1 MSTPSALRPRERAE
15 AVGSLFLMRATVPTH
30 EQSRAQRRD
39 VLEQLSSTLG
49 RFLRT
54 ESASAGMLLVAALV
68 ALVWSNSGWSHEYFR
83 LLDTNVS
90 VHAGSVSIAMDLQH
104 WVNDGLMAL
113 FFFVIGLE
121 VRREIA
127 MGELSDRQR
136 VAVPIAAGI
145 GGMIVPIVLYLA
157 INPSGE
163 AARGWGIVIG
173 TDTAFLLGALAL
185 VGPAFSTQL
194 RVFLLAVTVVDD
206 IVAVSIIGIVYS
218 DAINLVPL
226 GVAAAALA
234 VIPLL
239 NRVGMWRAS
248 AYTIVVLV
256 AWTATVISGVHAS
269 IAGMA
274 AGLLVGAR
282 PPSRHEAERATRLF
296 RAFRQSPL
304 PGMGRTA
311 KQGLARVVSVNER
324 LQVILHP
331 WVSFVI
337 VPIFALANAGVD
349 LRGGTLTD
357 ALRSPI
363 TWGVVLGLV
372 VGKFIGIPIAAEATV
387 RLGLGTLPRGV
398 RFGHVLGGGAL
409 SGLGFTVSLLV
420 AHLAFPTP
428 TLTQQA
434 TVGVLLAAVLSTLTG
449 WLTFVAQR
457 VLSRDDADAESLSL
471 TPSVTP
477 GRDHIRGPAEAPLT
491 LLEFGDY
498 ECGFCAR
505 VTGVAQEVRE
515 RFGNQL
521 QYVFRHLPLGGV
533 HPNAEL
539 AAVAAEVAGE
549 QGRFW
554 DMHDMMF
561 DHQNE
566 LELEDL
572 IGYAAAIGLDV
583 ERFVR
588 DLDDD
593 AIIARVRA
601 DVASA
606 EDSGAQGV
614 PTFFIQGRRHVGAHD
629 AQSLMAALEAART
642 AEPQALIEPAS

>member
-1 MSTPSALRPRERAE
+1 
-15 AVGSLFLMRATVPTH
+15 MRATVPGP

-39 VLEQLSSTLG
+39 VLEQLSGTLSQ
-49 RFLRT
+49 FLRT
-54 ESASAGMLLVAALV
+54 EAAGAGLLLGAALI
-68 ALVWSNSGWSHEYFR
+68 ALVWANSGWSDAYFR
-83 LLDTNVS
+83 LLGARIS
-90 VHAGSVSIAMDLQH
+90 VHVSSAAISMDLQH

-113 FFFVIGLE
+113 FFFVVGLE

-127 MGELSDRQR
+127 MGELSDRRR
-136 VAVPIAAGI
+136 VTVPIMAGI
-145 GGMIVPIVLYLA
+145 GGMVVPIGLYLA
-157 INPSGE
+157 VNPSGE
-163 AARGWGIVIG
+163 AAHAWGVVIG

-218 DAINLVPL
+218 DTVNVVPL
-226 GVAAAALA
+226 AVAAAALA

-239 NRVGMWRAS
+239 NRVGTWRAS
-248 AYTIVVLV
+248 AYAVVVLV
-256 AWTATVISGVHAS
+256 AWVATVKSGVHAS

-274 AGLLVGAR
+274 AGLMVAAR
-282 PPSRHEAERATRLF
+282 PPSRHEADRATRLF

-304 PGMGRTA
+304 AGTGRTV

-324 LQVILHP
+324 LQAILHP
-331 WVSFVI
+331 WVSYVI

-349 LRGGTLTD
+349 LRGGTLGD

-372 VGKFIGIPIAAEATV
+372 VGKFVGISLASEATV

-398 RFGHVLGGGAL
+398 TFGHVLGGGAL

-420 AHLAFPTP
+420 AHLAFTSPA
-428 TLTQQA
+428 LTEQA
-434 TVGVLLAAVLSTLTG
+434 TVGVLLAALLSTFTG
-449 WLTFVAQR
+449 WLTFLVQR
-457 VLSRDDADAESLSL
+457 LLSKGDAGAESLELS
-471 TPSVTP
+471 PPVTP
-477 GRDHIRGPAEAPLT
+477 DRDRVRGPADAPLT

-505 VTGVAQEVRE
+505 VTGVMQEVRQH
-515 RFGNQL
+515 FGDQL
-521 QYVFRHLPLGGV
+521 QYAFRHLPLGGA

-539 AAVAAEVAGE
+539 AAVAAEAAGR

-554 DMHDMMF
+554 EMHDMMF
-561 DHQNE
+561 DHQSA

-572 IGYAAAIGLDV
+572 IGYADAVGLGV
-583 ERFVR
+583 ERFMR
-588 DLDDD
+588 DLDDED
-593 AIIARVRA
+593 IIARVRA
-601 DVASA
+601 DVTSA
-606 EDSGAQGV
+606 EESGANGV
-614 PTFFIQGRRHVGAHD
+614 PTFFIQGRRHLGPHD
-629 AQSLMAALEAART
+629 AQSLIAALEAARD
-642 AEPQALIEPAS
+642 AQPPAPVEAGR